1 MKSQQ
6 SNKNNKIL
14 LKIAEELSEL
24 TSRLLQHVNKSKDH
38 SQKILAEVRDVEKQL
53 DLIKT
58 ASKEWGNQTTQGSI

>member
-24 TSRLLQHVNKSKDH
+24 TSRLLQHVNKSKDY

-53 DLIKT
+53 DLIKI